1 MNTIVGVLNDEQL
14 DALLRDYR
22 ILFGAE
28 RVLTIAD
35 ESIAIY
41 SGGRY
46 DEVEG
51 FLPPPPQPEPEIVEG
66 TSEVIEEPVAMIEET
81 TPEPEATE
89 PEL

>member
-14 DALLRDYR
+14 DVFLRDYR

-35 ESIAIY
+35 DSIAIY

-46 DEVEG
+46 DEAEG
-51 FLPPPPQPEPEIVEG
+51 FLPPPPPPEPEIVEG
-66 TSEVIEEPVAMIEET
+66 TSEEIIEEIVEGT
-81 TPEPEATE
+81 TNDAA
-89 PEL
+89 

>member
-14 DALLRDYR
+14 DVFLRDYR

-35 ESIAIY
+35 DSIAIY

-51 FLPPPPQPEPEIVEG
+51 FLPPPPPPKPEIVEG
-66 TSEVIEEPVAMIEET
+66 TFEEIIEEIVEGT
-81 TPEPEATE
+81 TNDAA
-89 PEL
+89 